1 MLLDLKTDLL
11 LKSECAKAGVASKY
25 NREIEEDTLVDIL
38 GLLGYKKELLQ
49 TVEDID
55 NLLKE
60 FGSPRKRGGIRID
73 I

>member
-1 MLLDLKTDLL
+1 MTHYT
-11 LKSECAKAGVASKY
+11 SECKIFEK
-25 NREIEEDTLVDIL
+25 EEDFLVDIL
-38 GLLGYKKELLQ
+38 GLLGYKKEPLE

-60 FGSPRKRGGIRID
+60 FGSPRKRVGFRID